1 MRSRDWATI
10 VLVTVFVSL
19 TVKTRGAL
27 GAENNATGKWTWSQ
41 IFKNGEAGV
50 STLDLKQEGK
60 KLSGTLSF
68 SGGAVEPIK
77 NGKVEN
83 GKISF
88 ELEKMFPIGLIKT
101 HVTGTIK
108 DDTLEMKWDPERN
121 GKKGVART
129 VKAKRVADR
138 R

>member
-1 MRSRDWATI
+1 VI
-10 VLVTVFVSL
+10 VFVSP
-19 TVKTRGAL
+19 TEKVGVAL

-41 IFKNGEAGV
+41 ILKNGEAAV
-50 STLDLKQEGK
+50 WTLDLKQEGK

-68 SGGAVEPIK
+68 SGGAVEPIRD
-77 NGKVEN
+77 GKVEN

-88 ELEKMFPIGLIKT
+88 NIEKTVPAGLIKT
-101 HVTGTIK
+101 HITGTIK

-121 GKKGVART
+121 GKKLPART
-129 VKAKRVADR
+129 LEAKRVVDR

>member
-1 MRSRDWATI
+1 MTRRDWATI
-10 VLVTVFVSL
+10 ILVMLFASL
-19 TVKTRGAL
+19 IVKTQGTL

-60 KLSGTLSF
+60 KLSGTFSF
-68 SGGAVEPIK
+68 SGGAVEPIR

-88 ELEKMFPIGLIKT
+88 DIERTVPAGLIKT
-101 HVTGTIK
+101 HISGTIK
-108 DDTLEMKWDPERN
+108 DDTFEMKWDPERN
-121 GKKGVART
+121 GKKLGAPRT
-129 VKAKRVADR
+129 VKA
-138 R
+138 

>member
-1 MRSRDWATI
+1 
-10 VLVTVFVSL
+10 
-19 TVKTRGAL
+19 
-27 GAENNATGKWTWSQ
+27 
-41 IFKNGEAGV
+41 
-50 STLDLKQEGK
+50 
-60 KLSGTLSF
+60 
-68 SGGAVEPIK
+68 
-77 NGKVEN
+77 
-83 GKISF
+83 
-88 ELEKMFPIGLIKT
+88 MFPIGLIKT